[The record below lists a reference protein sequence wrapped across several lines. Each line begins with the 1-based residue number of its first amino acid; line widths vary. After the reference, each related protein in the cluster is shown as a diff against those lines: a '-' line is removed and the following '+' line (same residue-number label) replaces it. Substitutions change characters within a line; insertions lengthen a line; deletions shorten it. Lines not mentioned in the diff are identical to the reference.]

1 MGLKAE
7 IDADVVDAFNE
18 LDDIPFFITIYYE
31 SGGTFDASQGVTIN
45 RQTIS
50 GQWRGVRA
58 ENSSKSLIDFPT
70 DKTMITIIF
79 IASEMPFTI
88 VDNIQYYLTIDGINY
103 EVKAID
109 IDPADITY
117 TFVAVEM

>member
-1 MGLKAE
+1 
-7 IDADVVDAFNE
+7 
-18 LDDIPFFITIYYE
+18 
-31 SGGTFDASQGVTIN
+31 
-45 RQTIS
+45 
-50 GQWRGVRA
+50 
-58 ENSSKSLIDFPT
+58 
-70 DKTMITIIF
+70 MITIIF